1 MSAKLSVA
9 EVLANL
15 EARADF
21 HRNRE
26 TFHAQQEIQHREQ
39 RAEHAAELEK
49 VLQSL
54 ETFREVATTA
64 LSLAQQPLANQP
76 SAVQIE
82 IPASGRL
89 MGSRLVRTVVELW
102 ASAEPFGA
110 AAVAR
115 EVNRQFRDRLRKS
128 VDERAASDV
137 LRRMK
142 QEGLIHLVRKGKAF
156 HEALYGKGPR
166 PAQPSGA

>member
-15 EARADF
+15 ETRADF
-21 HRNRE
+21 HRKRE
-26 TFHAQQEIQHREQ
+26 AFHAQQEIQHREQ
-39 RAEHAAELEK
+39 RAEHAAELAK

-54 ETFREVATTA
+54 ETFREVAATA
-64 LSLAQQPLANQP
+64 LDLAQQPLAHQP

-89 MGSRLVRTVVELW
+89 MGSRLIRTVIELW

-115 EVNRQFRDRLRKS
+115 EVNRQFRDRLRRP

-142 QEGLIHLVRKGKAF
+142 REGLIHLVRKGKAF
-156 HEALYGKGPR
+156 HEALYGRGAR
-166 PAQPSGA
+166 PGSPV